1 MEIINGE
8 YVLNA
13 EQSLALLTNKINRL
27 NPVDPELQSF
37 IDSIEVKFTEDCI
50 IVNIPEE
57 EKE

>member
-13 EQSLALLTNKINRL
+13 EESLALLTNRINRL

-37 IDSIEVKFTEDCI
+37 IDSIEVEFTDDCI
-50 IVNIPEE
+50 IVSLPEDE
-57 EKE
+57 V